1 MREPKFKHSRASG
14 KHAQIM
20 IEDERKKEL
29 ADLKKKLSHL
39 LGPQAFKMVL
49 FGSRAR
55 GDYGEK
61 SDVDVAILV
70 RRLTREMKR
79 RILDKVAEIELE
91 YLLPISVLVL
101 SEDEFE
107 YLKKRERRIAID
119 IEREGVPL

>member
-1 MREPKFKHSRASG
+1 
-14 KHAQIM
+14 M

-29 ADLKKKLSHL
+29 EELKKNLENL

-55 GDYGEK
+55 GDYGEE

-70 RRLTREMKR
+70 RGLTREMKR

-91 YLLPISVLVL
+91 YLLPISVLVF
-101 SEDEFE
+101 SQDEFE
-107 YLKKRERRIAID
+107 HLKKRERRIALD

>member
-1 MREPKFKHSRASG
+1 
-14 KHAQIM
+14 M

-29 ADLKKKLSHL
+29 EELKKKLVHL

-55 GDYGEK
+55 GDHGEE

-79 RILDKVAEIELE
+79 RILDQVAEIELK
-91 YLLPISVLVL
+91 YLLPISVLVF

-107 YLKKRERRIAID
+107 HLKRRERRIAID
-119 IEREGVPL
+119 IEREGIPL